1 MYGCSPNGEEET
13 KFKQVMSLYTK
24 VAMIKK
30 IPAGDR
36 VGYGL
41 TYTAK
46 EDEYI
51 ATLPIG
57 YIPDSETFRRILEEF
72 KRISLVKSHISL

>member
-30 IPAGDR
+30 YQQEIKWDM
-36 VGYGL
+36 V
-41 TYTAK
+41 
-46 EDEYI
+46 
-51 ATLPIG
+51 
-57 YIPDSETFRRILEEF
+57 
-72 KRISLVKSHISL
+72 